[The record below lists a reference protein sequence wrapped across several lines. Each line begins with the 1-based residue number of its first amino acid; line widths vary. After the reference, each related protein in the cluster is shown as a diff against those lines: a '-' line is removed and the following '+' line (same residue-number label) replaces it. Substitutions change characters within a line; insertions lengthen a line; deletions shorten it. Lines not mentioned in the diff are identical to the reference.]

1 MRAAQ
6 RCTIV
11 YPLSIRWSFI
21 SMEYNIMAT
30 KNSTKKTSAR
40 RTAKKATRMSF
51 ADNARIRVLVEENPA
66 REGTGRFDRVKRI
79 MRHNGKTV
87 AEFVKH
93 GGKLASLSFSVKK
106 NWIKVAAK

>member
-1 MRAAQ
+1 
-6 RCTIV
+6 
-11 YPLSIRWSFI
+11 
-21 SMEYNIMAT
+21 MA
-30 KNSTKKTSAR
+30 KNSTKTTKTSAR
-40 RTAKKATRMSF
+40 RTVAKKASTRMSF
-51 ADNARIRVLVEENPA
+51 ADNARIRVLVDENPA

-79 MRHNGKTV
+79 MRHDGKTV